1 MTQKIYEFLVSNN
14 QVDRLYVKA
23 SNKQEALKKLQNFDI
38 DEEEVEQDDY
48 DFDSAELVSVEEIEE
63 EE

>member
-14 QVDRLYVKA
+14 RVDRLYVKA

-38 DEEEVEQDDY
+38 EEEEVEQDDY
-48 DFDSAELVSVEEIEE
+48 DFDSAELVSVEEFEGEE
-63 EE
+63 

>member
-14 QVDRLYVKA
+14 RVDRLYVKA
-23 SNKQEALKKLQNFDI
+23 SNKQEALEKLQDFDI
-38 DEEEVEQDDY
+38 EEEEVEQDDY

>member
-23 SNKQEALKKLQNFDI
+23 SNKQEALKKLQDFDI

-48 DFDSAELVSVEEIEE
+48 DFDSAELVSVEETEE

>member
-14 QVDRLYVKA
+14 RVDRLYVKA
-23 SNKQEALKKLQNFDI
+23 SNKQEALEKLQNFDI

-48 DFDSAELVSVEEIEE
+48 DFDNAELVSVEKIEE

>member
-38 DEEEVEQDDY
+38 EEEEVEQDDY
-48 DFDSAELVSVEEIEE
+48 DFDSAELVSVEEFEGEE
-63 EE
+63 

>member
-14 QVDRLYVKA
+14 QVERLYVKA

-38 DEEEVEQDDY
+38 EEEEVEQDDY
-48 DFDSAELVSVEEIEE
+48 DFDSAELVSVEEFEGEE
-63 EE
+63 